1 MTVAIADSV
10 DASPQTSIK
19 SWTCG
24 DVKKWLNE
32 VGLENRLESE
42 LQNSFFSLTALGL
55 MSFSSACQQALIFKI
70 ARASSLEFRN
80 AWNPSFLYSSIF
92 TKALV
97 LRILSGQTIK
107 KALNRSKNTRKKLQR
122 AIGLMCNIEI
132 PNLKYSCRQVI

>member
-1 MTVAIADSV
+1 MLTNNHLITSRNDLTLIDFMTVAIADSV

-55 MSFSSACQQALIFKI
+55 MSFSSAC
-70 ARASSLEFRN
+70 
-80 AWNPSFLYSSIF
+80 P
-92 TKALV
+92 
-97 LRILSGQTIK
+97 
-107 KALNRSKNTRKKLQR
+107 
-122 AIGLMCNIEI
+122 
-132 PNLKYSCRQVI
+132 